1 MSWLKCNATLHT
13 HIQSLKQNKRFS
25 VTYFCKSHFSKSSW
39 IIYFEFF
46 KLAVSR
52 DLLCFHWNECTDT
65 LKKCFNLKIFR
76 ELLQWKIILVISS
89 PDIIKKKIKKFLCK
103 KARQRKPDNGSSLF
117 ADKGWHRNENYLMAS
132 PRYLYYQWPVRVNDA
147 KFSRFLSRYLTT
159 KQLYSYPGH
168 CCEILSF
175 GHCYRDQP
183 LSSGWKC
190 LMQSRC

>member
-13 HIQSLKQNKRFS
+13 HTQSLKQNKRLS

-39 IIYFEFF
+39 IIWVFQACCFQEPSLFPLKWMYWYF
-46 KLAVSR
+46 
-52 DLLCFHWNECTDT
+52 
-65 LKKCFNLKIFR
+65 KKM
-76 ELLQWKIILVISS
+76 LQFENIPWAPTVKDH
-89 PDIIKKKIKKFLCK
+89 PCHQFPWHHKKKKIKKFLCK